1 MSEMQPNKVKYA
13 IRPRKGALIICAL
26 LLFLPRLNIIDFFPD
41 ALAYLIL
48 LFVIAPYAVIDSHI
62 AEAQKYL
69 EQLLLIGAAEI
80 VSVPFVYVFLSKS
93 PQEQPMMVL
102 LCCFVF
108 AFFRIKIVLSLTRA
122 LGDGLSYLDM
132 RNDGTMF
139 CQSFMRR
146 LISLRRGKKR
156 VRKYSYS
163 VTDRMMRAIRTFVIA
178 TSVLNT
184 LPELSALSYLPGD
197 DTVFQLYDYIA
208 LLRGFSMMV
217 SLIFGVVFV
226 CRVLRFTRDIGTD
239 LAYYARLQALY
250 VQDEAMHPE
259 RQTQKYLRR
268 TFALITLFSVFT
280 MDFTVDRVNV
290 LPDFMAALFLV
301 AAFWMLRSY
310 ASHITRYLLIAAGYA
325 AASVAHFALNTAFWS
340 RYNPESIAR
349 SERVRA
355 AYIPV
360 QVLSVIEGIMLLL
373 VLLCLMRVLYE
384 IIERYTGYEIE
395 GTVNYSREEKLREEH
410 MALQRAL
417 IPVEALGVMSACCG
431 PMYTFLRPTVE
442 FAWIFSVLIPAIFAI
457 TLSGRLLRIRDGV
470 DSRFMLK

>member
-1 MSEMQPNKVKYA
+1 
-13 IRPRKGALIICAL
+13 
-26 LLFLPRLNIIDFFPD
+26 
-41 ALAYLIL
+41 
-48 LFVIAPYAVIDSHI
+48 
-62 AEAQKYL
+62 
-69 EQLLLIGAAEI
+69 
-80 VSVPFVYVFLSKS
+80 
-93 PQEQPMMVL
+93 MMVL

-239 LAYYARLQALY
+239 LAYYARLQACVISKIGADIAGKAQDAADEHHTKDQGDHHAESTKQGDIVIQLEHGVIPRKVRQRRKLRQS
-250 VQDEAMHPE
+250 VQYRGGDHKGANGTHHAIGHTVRIFTHTLFPTAKGDQPTHKRLTEHRTIVTHIKIGQSVAQCAGQRKNDLDAEECEHKAAKQHHH
-259 RQTQKYLRR
+259 RLLLRR
-268 TFALITLFSVFT
+268 F
-280 MDFTVDRVNV
+280 
-290 LPDFMAALFLV
+290 
-301 AAFWMLRSY
+301 
-310 ASHITRYLLIAAGYA
+310 G
-325 AASVAHFALNTAFWS
+325 
-340 RYNPESIAR
+340 
-349 SERVRA
+349 
-355 AYIPV
+355 
-360 QVLSVIEGIMLLL
+360 
-373 VLLCLMRVLYE
+373 
-384 IIERYTGYEIE
+384 
-395 GTVNYSREEKLREEH
+395 
-410 MALQRAL
+410 
-417 IPVEALGVMSACCG
+417 
-431 PMYTFLRPTVE
+431 
-442 FAWIFSVLIPAIFAI
+442 
-457 TLSGRLLRIRDGV
+457 
-470 DSRFMLK
+470 